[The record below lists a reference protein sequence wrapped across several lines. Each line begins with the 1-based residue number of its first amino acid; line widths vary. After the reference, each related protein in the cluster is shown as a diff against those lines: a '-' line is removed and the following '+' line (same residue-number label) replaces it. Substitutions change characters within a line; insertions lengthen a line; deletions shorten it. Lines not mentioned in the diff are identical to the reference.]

1 MLAGGAGTRFTGPG
15 HKLLAPLTDG
25 RTVLAVAVGQAVEA
39 AIGPVVVVAGA
50 LGSDELVALLGDTV
64 TVVPN
69 PAWRSGQASSLRVG
83 VDWARASGATAVVVG
98 LGDQPGL
105 DPEAWRSVAAACG
118 TPIARATYDGR
129 PGHPV
134 RLDAAIWDLLPTS
147 GDRGAA
153 QLLRERPD
161 LVTEVA
167 CPGVPGDIDTAEDLT
182 TWPPQP

>member
-1 MLAGGAGTRFTGPG
+1 MLAA
-15 HKLLAPLTDG
+15 
-25 RTVLAVAVGQAVEA
+25 AVGQAVA
-39 AIGPVVVVAGA
+39 SAIGPVVVVAGA
-50 LGSDELVALLGDTV
+50 LGADELVALLGDTV

-69 PAWRSGQASSLRVG
+69 PAWRSGQASSLRAG

-105 DPEAWRSVAAACG
+105 DAVAWRAVAAARD
-118 TPIARATYDGR
+118 TPVARATYGGH

-147 GDRGAA
+147 GDRGAG

-161 LVTEVA
+161 LVTDVP
-167 CPGVPGDIDTAEDLT
+167 CPGVPGDIDTNADLSA
-182 TWPPQP
+182 WPPPPD